1 MYNDSME
8 GVVLG
13 GRYQLQERIGIGG
26 MSVVYRALD
35 QETHSIV
42 AIKTLK
48 AEYCSDLEFVRRFQN
63 EIKATSGLEH
73 PNIVKIFDQGQEDDM
88 PYIVMEFIEG
98 ITLKDYIVA
107 LQTMK
112 WKDAFSVTAQVLSAV
127 ACAHEH
133 KVIHRDIKPQNIMI
147 TDEGQIK
154 LTDFGIARVVSAST
168 KQAKPDS
175 AGSVH
180 YLSPEQARGGLVDER
195 SDLYSIGIMLYEMVT
210 GMVPFD
216 GESHVSIALK
226 HIDGH
231 IVPPRTVDPEI
242 PWGVSDFIMV
252 ATNKS
257 PLQRFQSAEE
267 MYDRMKKVAQEP
279 NYSFLGDMKVFE
291 EDTEETSEQGG
302 LAPKTEAAYKMD
314 RTEIIRSVTFT
325 VLAYTLAVIV
335 GILGIVFVVSRFEDL
350 KKNMGAFSHIQYE
363 VQDYTGML
371 ADTVAKTLTEK
382 GIQVQ
387 KIPVESDAYP
397 VGYVV
402 RQSIEEGTIVE
413 ERAVVELE
421 VSSLSGSFVLE
432 DYVDND
438 YRDVGAKLSALGI
451 KVSYLP
457 IASGKYKEQ
466 KVVKTA
472 PDAGTIVVA
481 GDSIAIYYSIG
492 TLSQKV
498 SVPDLSGMTLEE
510 AQKKLEQLGLR
521 VGTVYPEPG
530 SDITDLVGGGTV
542 FMLPRFTLGGMLT
555 LEPES
560 PSPSPSPSPSQNH
573 DNPTLESSQKPT
585 EESTQAPTGE
595 STEEPTEELTQEPT
609 ETPTQT
615 PTQTPTETPTQTP
628 TETPTE
634 TPTQDTVYASET
646 VVAQYPTA
654 GTKIYKYET
663 VSLYFCETTYLESSQ
678 EFVLEFPTNV
688 KSDSCDVRI
697 SSSSVGSTELG
708 NILYDK
714 KGVKKSSF
722 PLSVDVPFSYNGA
735 PVRVT
740 VYINGKVYQEI
751 VMYE

>member
-8 GVVLG
+8 GAVLG
-13 GRYQLQERIGIGG
+13 GRYQLQERIGMGG

-35 QETHSIV
+35 RDTHSIV

-63 EIKATSGLEH
+63 EIKATAELQH
-73 PNIVKIFDQGQEDDM
+73 PNIVEIFDQGEEDGM

-98 ITLKDYIVA
+98 ITLKDYIIA
-107 LQTMK
+107 LQTLK
-112 WKDAFSVTAQVLSAV
+112 WKDAFSVTSKVLSAV
-127 ACAHEH
+127 ACAHGH

-210 GMVPFD
+210 GVVPFD

-231 IVPPRTVDPEI
+231 IVPPHTVDPEI
-242 PWGVSDFIMV
+242 PVGVSDFIMV
-252 ATNKS
+252 ATNKN

-267 MYDRMKKVAQEP
+267 MADRMKKVAREP
-279 NYSFLGDMKVFE
+279 DFSFLGDIQVLE
-291 EDTEETSEQGG
+291 ENEHEEASVASGFV
-302 LAPKTEAAYKMD
+302 PKTEAEYKAD
-314 RTEIIRSVTFT
+314 RTEIIRSVTST
-325 VLAYTLAVIV
+325 VLAYTLAVVV
-335 GILGIVFVVSRFEDL
+335 GILGIVFVVSRFDDL
-350 KKNMGAFSHIQYE
+350 KKNMGAFSNVQYE

-371 ADTVAKTLTEK
+371 ADTVSKTLTEK
-382 GIQVQ
+382 GLQVQ

-402 RQSIEEGTIVE
+402 NQSLEEGTMVE
-413 ERAVVELE
+413 SRAVIELE
-421 VSSLSGSFVLE
+421 VSSLNGSFVL
-432 DYVDND
+432 DNYAGND
-438 YRDVGAKLSALGI
+438 YRDAGAKLSSLGI
-451 KVSYLP
+451 KVSYTP

-466 KVVKTA
+466 KVVRTA
-472 PDAGTIVVA
+472 PDAGSIVVS
-481 GDSIAIYYSIG
+481 GDAVTVYYSIG

-498 SVPDLSGMTLEE
+498 SVPDLSSMTLEE
-510 AQKKLEQLGLR
+510 AQKELEKLGLR

-530 SDITDLVGGGTV
+530 SDITDLVGGGT
-542 FMLPRFTLGGMLT
+542 LFTLAQPTPEGT
-555 LEPES
+555 TPEPES
-560 PSPSPSPSPSQNH
+560 PTPSPSGTSNPS
-573 DNPTLESSQKPT
+573 TI
-585 EESTQAPTGE
+585 APTH
-595 STEEPTEELTQEPT
+595 
-609 ETPTQT
+609 
-615 PTQTPTETPTQTP
+615 TPTEVP

-634 TPTQDTVYASET
+634 EPTPETVYASET
-646 VVAQYPTA
+646 VVAQYPAA
-654 GTKIYKYET
+654 GTKVYKYET
-663 VSLYFCETTYLESSQ
+663 VSLYFCDTTYLESSQ
-678 EFVLEFPTNV
+678 KFVLEFPEDLKGN
-688 KSDSCDVRI
+688 SCDVRI
-697 SSSSVGSTELG
+697 ASSDVGSTDVED
-708 NILYDK
+708 ILYNK
-714 KGVKKSSF
+714 KNVKKSNF
-722 PLSVDVPFSYNGA
+722 PLTVDVPFSYYGA

-751 VMYE
+751 VLYE

>member
-1 MYNDSME
+1 MQKGRVERMMYNDSME
-8 GVVLG
+8 GAVLD
-13 GRYQLQERIGIGG
+13 GRYQLQERIGMGG

-42 AIKTLK
+42 AVKTLK

-63 EIKATSGLEH
+63 EIKATSDLQH
-73 PNIVKIFDQGQEDDM
+73 PNIVKIFNQGVEDGM

-107 LQTMK
+107 LQTLK
-112 WKDAFSVTAQVLSAV
+112 WRDAFRVTAQVLGAV

-154 LTDFGIARVVSAST
+154 LTDFGIARVVSSST

-210 GMVPFD
+210 GVVPFD

-231 IVPPRTVDPEI
+231 IVPPQTLNPDI
-242 PWGVSDFIMV
+242 PKGVSDFIMV

-257 PLQRFQSAEE
+257 PLHRFQSAEE
-267 MYDRMKKVAQEP
+267 MFDRMKKVSKEP
-279 NYSFLGDMKVFE
+279 EYSFLGDIQKPEEE
-291 EDTEETSEQGG
+291 EDVSIQTGFISKPETD
-302 LAPKTEAAYKMD
+302 YKAD
-314 RTEIIRSVTFT
+314 RTEIIRTVTST
-325 VLAYTLAVIV
+325 VLAYTLAVIL
-335 GILGIVFVVSRFEDL
+335 GILGIVFVVSRFDDL
-350 KKNMGAFSHIQYE
+350 TKNMDAFGNTQYE

-371 ADTVAKTLTEK
+371 ADTVSKTLTEK
-382 GIQVQ
+382 GLQVQ

-402 RQSIEEGTIVE
+402 RQSIEEGTLVG
-413 ERAVVELE
+413 ERTVMELE
-421 VSSLSGSFVLE
+421 VASLSGSLVLE
-432 DYVDND
+432 NYAGTD
-438 YRDVGAKLSALGI
+438 YRDAGAKLSSLGL
-451 KVSYLP
+451 KVSYTP

-466 KVVKTA
+466 KVVRTA
-472 PDAGTIVVA
+472 PDAGSIVVA
-481 GDSIAIYYSIG
+481 GDAVTVYYSIG
-492 TLSQKV
+492 TLSQTV
-498 SVPDLSGMTLEE
+498 IVPDLTGKTLEE
-510 AQKKLEQLGLR
+510 AQQELDKLGLR
-521 VGTVYPEPG
+521 VGTVYPIPG
-530 SDITDLVGGGTV
+530 EDITDLVGGGTLYV
-542 FMLPRFTLGGMLT
+542 DSRNTSG
-555 LEPES
+555 PES
-560 PSPSPSPSPSQNH
+560 
-573 DNPTLESSQKPT
+573 SSPT
-585 EESTQAPTGE
+585 EDPS
-595 STEEPTEELTQEPT
+595 SPTEQPKPE
-609 ETPTQT
+609 
-615 PTQTPTETPTQTP
+615 
-628 TETPTE
+628 
-634 TPTQDTVYASET
+634 TVYASET

-654 GTKIYKYET
+654 GTMVFKYET

-678 EFVLEFPTNV
+678 EFVLDFPAHIKGNT
-688 KSDSCDVRI
+688 CDVRI
-697 SSSSVGSTELG
+697 SYSNVGSTDFD
-708 NILYDK
+708 ILYNK
-714 KGVKKSSF
+714 KRVSKSNF

-740 VYINGKVYQEI
+740 VYINNTVYKEI